1 MIFASAF
8 VAPALCSSWDFV
20 ERLRAPRNLPKIN
33 LGLDRCPAIEA
44 GAYATILSHC
54 HVFVGPRLRASTARV
69 LRAGTPRL
77 GCSAHRPCNTRL
89 ACSAPCPGIPR
100 APTWLPHTTHR
111 RSARAV
117 ARSPP
122 CMSRAR
128 GRARRVCGPCDA
140 PSGAPAH
147 QPCAVRGRTL
157 VCVCV
162 RVSACVCVSE
172 RDNESARTLAP
183 HRQTDTH

>member
-69 LRAGTPRL
+69 LRAGDQL
-77 GCSAHRPCNTRL
+77 VAAGVEVEAQ
-89 ACSAPCPGIPR
+89 
-100 APTWLPHTTHR
+100 
-111 RSARAV
+111 RSAWA
-117 ARSPP
+117 AE
-122 CMSRAR
+122 
-128 GRARRVCGPCDA
+128 RRVR
-140 PSGAPAH
+140 
-147 QPCAVRGRTL
+147 RGQRDL
-157 VCVCV
+157 VHVLEDIMMCVCV
-162 RVSACVCVSE
+162 
-172 RDNESARTLAP
+172 L
-183 HRQTDTH
+183 